1 MRRTGR
7 QALLFSI
14 STVLAACFAPAAET
28 AEKQVASERCL
39 VLEQQDWS
47 VGKMTLYLGER
58 HLRVDGMNGRCIF
71 LASAPGWHV
80 TVYNTDRQVFTATRL
95 AWREKGMEG
104 IEPTHRGLFDFS
116 HKVPR
121 PVSYLGKSAYA
132 VTLLNRGHKAAD
144 RPGSTA
150 GGAFELMYQPNNR
163 AKAVTA
169 SISKRTYIA
178 SSDFSLND
186 GVAGFV
192 EGFYLTNP
200 QARVLLYKDVTID
213 HIIRREFETRSIA
226 YRTIPLTFFAI
237 PKGLK
242 AAHSLTA
249 VATGSDIESIMLDAS
264 ESRH

>member
-1 MRRTGR
+1 
-7 QALLFSI
+7 LLFSI
-14 STVLAACFAPAAET
+14 TTILAACFAPASEA
-28 AEKQVASERCL
+28 ADKQHAWERCL

-71 LASAPGWHV
+71 VASAPGWDV
-80 TVYNTDRQVFTATRL
+80 TVYNRDRQFFTMNSQL
-95 AWREKGMEG
+95 WRENGMKG
-104 IEPTHRGLFDFS
+104 IETTHRGLFDFN

-132 VTLLNRGHKAAD
+132 VSTKHRAPRVAG
-144 RPGSTA
+144 RPSATA
-150 GGAFELMYQPNNR
+150 GGAFELLYQPNNR
-163 AKAVTA
+163 SKAIAA
-169 SISKRTYIA
+169 STSKRTYIA
-178 SSDFSLND
+178 SSDFSLKD
-186 GVAGFV
+186 GVARFV

-200 QARVLLYKDVTID
+200 QARILLYKDVTFD
-213 HIIRREFETRSIA
+213 QSTRPEFETRSIA
-226 YRTIPLTFFAI
+226 YRNIPLTFFAI